1 MALAPDLR
9 PAQRGWLCSL
19 CVGVLLTA
27 CDLTP
32 VLGDGRSPDRQ
43 RQPVETVTALEIDAA
58 DLRVG
63 DPAASAGRDTLPGA
77 PDAESR

>member
-9 PAQRGWLCSL
+9 PPRRWVLYVL
-19 CVGVLLTA
+19 CVGLLLTA

-32 VLGDGRSPDRQ
+32 VLGDGPARR

-58 DLRVG
+58 DLQVR
-63 DPAASAGRDTLPGA
+63 DPSVTGRDTLPGV